1 MADHEKGQKV
11 MEQLFG
17 ANGDETRPAF
27 KDMMAITGDH
37 LFGEIW
43 SREALPIQD
52 RSLITVAILAADSH
66 GPQLRAHLKGALNIG
81 HSPEALREVMIHVAH
96 YAGWPTGMNGL
107 TALEEVMAEKGLSFS
122 GDP

>member
-1 MADHEKGQKV
+1 MGDHEKGQKV

-17 ANGDETRPAF
+17 ARAEETRPAF
-27 KDMMAITGDH
+27 KDMMTLTGDY

-43 SREALPIQD
+43 SREALPVKD

-81 HSPEALREVMIHVAH
+81 HSPDALREVMIHVGH

-107 TALEEVMAEKGLSFS
+107 AALEEVMAEQGLTFREA
-122 GDP
+122 